1 MLDPYEVFGI
11 DKNSSQDMIKQRY
24 RVLVQKWHPD
34 KFTNSND
41 DEKKESIEMFEKI
54 QFANGILGDPDRKKL
69 YDDTGFIEP
78 SENEL
83 SRSVESTLKML
94 VTGFLAQGDAIFT
107 INIINE
113 INKYCNNSIR
123 SAKNRIAQLKKKR
136 LFLSKVVKK
145 FKRKKKLS
153 RDFLNNIFLN
163 EFNSLD
169 QSINGQLT
177 VILIMTQVKS
187 VINAYEF
194 DFMGVIEGPINS
206 QSPKNRVPLGNIFE
220 LAGVNKT
227 NGR

>member
-1 MLDPYEVFGI
+1 MSDPYEVFGI
-11 DKNSSQDMIKQRY
+11 DKNSNQDIIKQRY
-24 RVLVQKWHPD
+24 RILVQKWHPD
-34 KFTNSND
+34 KFTNASE
-41 DEKKESIEMFEKI
+41 DEKKESLLMFEQI
-54 QFANGILGDPDRKKL
+54 QAANSILGDPDRRKL

-83 SRSVESTLKML
+83 SRSVESTLKLL

-123 SAKNRIAQLKKKR
+123 SAKNRISQLKKKR

-145 FKRKKKLS
+145 FKRRKKLS

-163 EFNSLD
+163 EFNALD

-177 VILIMTQVKS
+177 VVLIMTQVKS
-187 VINAYEF
+187 VINSYEF
-194 DFMGVIEGPINS
+194 DFMNVIEGPTNL

-220 LAGVNKT
+220 LAGVNNT